1 MAYYRPT
8 DLSEA
13 FDILAQS
20 GARILAGGT
29 DIFPAEAGR
38 ELRGEVLDITAIS
51 ELGGMTRTK
60 DGWRIGGAATWSDV
74 INAPLPPA
82 FNALQQAARE
92 VGALQIQNSGTVAG
106 NLCNASPAADGVP
119 PLLVL
124 DAMVEIGS
132 GRGLR
137 HMPLSEFIKGVR
149 DTALEPD
156 EIVTAIHV
164 PQAAI
169 SGASAFQKLGAR
181 KYLVISICM
190 VAARIKV
197 VDGVISDAAISV
209 GACGPVASRLTTLET
224 ALIGANITDPSAWHV
239 EIERQITSVL
249 IPIDDIRADARY
261 RITAAAELI
270 SNTITDAIQ
279 AHAA

>member
-1 MAYYRPT
+1 MTYYRPT
-8 DLSEA
+8 DLTDA
-13 FDILAQS
+13 FEILAQS

-29 DIFPAEAGR
+29 DVFPAETGR

-51 ELGGMTRTK
+51 ELGGITRTK
-60 DGWRIGGAATWSDV
+60 DGWRIGATATWSDV
-74 INAPLPPA
+74 ITAPLPPA

-92 VGALQIQNSGTVAG
+92 VGSLQIQNSGTVAG

-132 GRGLR
+132 GRGVR
-137 HMPLSEFIKGVR
+137 HLPLSEFIKGVR
-149 DTALEPD
+149 NTALEPD

-169 SGASAFQKLGAR
+169 NGVSAFQKLGAR

-190 VAARIKV
+190 VAARIKL

-209 GACGPVASRLTTLET
+209 GACGPVASRLTALET
-224 ALIGANITDPSAWHV
+224 ELVGANISNPSAWHDT
-239 EIERQITSVL
+239 IERQITTVL
-249 IPIDDIRADARY
+249 TPIDDIRADARY
-261 RITAAAELI
+261 RITAATELVN
-270 SNTITDAIQ
+270 STIIDAIQ
-279 AHAA
+279 AHAT

>member
-29 DIFPAEAGR
+29 DIFPAETGR
-38 ELRGEVLDITAIS
+38 ELRGEVLDITALS
-51 ELGGMTRTK
+51 ELGGITQTK
-60 DGWRIGGAATWSDV
+60 EGWRIGATATWSDV
-74 INAPLPPA
+74 AHAPMPPA

-92 VGALQIQNSGTVAG
+92 VGSLQIQNSATVAG

-119 PLLVL
+119 SLLIL
-124 DAMVEIGS
+124 DALVEIGS
-132 GRGLR
+132 QHGLR
-137 HMPLSEFIKGVR
+137 RMPLSEFIKGVR
-149 DTALEPD
+149 DTALELD

-169 SGASAFQKLGAR
+169 NGISAFQKLGAR

-197 VDGVISDAAISV
+197 VDGVVSNAAVSV
-209 GACGPVASRLTTLET
+209 GACSPVACRLTDLEA
-224 ALIGANITDPSAWHV
+224 ALIGASITDPSAWRGA
-239 EIERQITSVL
+239 IERQIATVL
-249 IPIDDIRADARY
+249 TPIDDIRADASY
-261 RITAAAELI
+261 RITAATELVN
-270 SNTITDAIQ
+270 NTIDNAIQ
-279 AHAA
+279 ASMA